1 MNAVLTPITALK
13 PAEWNPRLIR
23 DERFKKLCDAIAD
36 DPEQLWTHSI
46 GARWSNPGT
55 VGDIGEIYDGNMRYR
70 AVCHL
75 KDKGVPCSSPAME
88 GWSLVPAVI
97 EDISIEIAKKRA
109 IRANSHFGEYT
120 DEINELVFELGEFGV
135 DIGTLGF
142 TDKEIHRIMS
152 HNEFNKI
159 IEDEPPAPPVKA
171 TTTMGQMFRLG
182 SHVLLCGDSTDAEC
196 MKKLMGD
203 NQADLIVTDPPYNVA
218 YEGKTKE
225 KMTIENDEMSNE
237 QFYEFLLSAFKNAHE
252 CTRGGGAFYICHSDQ
267 HGHIFRNAVVDAG
280 FIIKQCI
287 IWRKNTMV
295 MGRQD
300 YQWDHE
306 PILYGWKK
314 GTHFFIDDRKQ
325 RTVWEFP
332 KPNASR
338 HHPTMKPVELCAK
351 AITNSSRPTNIVLD
365 PFGGSGTTL
374 VACEQTG
381 RRCFMM
387 EIDPRY
393 CDVIIERWEKLTGE
407 KSEEVNPSTSPIEL

>member
-1 MNAVLTPITALK
+1 MLTNA
-13 PAEWNPRLIR
+13 R
-23 DERFKKLCDAIAD
+23 
-36 DPEQLWTHSI
+36 
-46 GARWSNPGT
+46 G
-55 VGDIGEIYDGNMRYR
+55 
-70 AVCHL
+70 
-75 KDKGVPCSSPAME
+75 
-88 GWSLVPAVI
+88 
-97 EDISIEIAKKRA
+97 
-109 IRANSHFGEYT
+109 
-120 DEINELVFELGEFGV
+120 
-135 DIGTLGF
+135 
-142 TDKEIHRIMS
+142 
-152 HNEFNKI
+152 
-159 IEDEPPAPPVKA
+159 
-171 TTTMGQMFRLG
+171 
-182 SHVLLCGDSTDAEC
+182 
-196 MKKLMGD
+196 
-203 NQADLIVTDPPYNVA
+203 
-218 YEGKTKE
+218 
-225 KMTIENDEMSNE
+225 
-237 QFYEFLLSAFKNAHE
+237 
-252 CTRGGGAFYICHSDQ
+252 GGGAFYICHSDQ